1 MKKLLVLGS
10 LVFVVGLFFNAPAY
24 SGERESC
31 ASAAADAY
39 TESASRRLYSACMSD
54 DNLVFKTDRHKCAL
68 KAAKAKTDSASRRL
82 YSACMN

>member
-1 MKKLLVLGS
+1 MKKILGLGS
-10 LVFVVGLFFNAPAY
+10 LVFVMAVLFHAPAY
-24 SGERESC
+24 SGDRESC

-39 TESASRRLYSACMSD
+39 TESASRRLYSACIND